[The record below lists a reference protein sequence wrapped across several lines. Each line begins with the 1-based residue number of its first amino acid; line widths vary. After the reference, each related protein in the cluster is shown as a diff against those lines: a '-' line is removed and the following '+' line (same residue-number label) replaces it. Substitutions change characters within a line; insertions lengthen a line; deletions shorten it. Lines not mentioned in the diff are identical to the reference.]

1 MRKRFAVILGLLMV
15 AVVLLAAS
23 AQAGHKAQK
32 VTSVTNVTFAGWSS
46 GADEDALD
54 QQMADKFNATVGAK
68 EGIHVTWTVINGDY
82 TQAMT
87 ARFAAHNPPDVFYV
101 DSSVIGA
108 WVKQGVIQPLN
119 GYVKSS
125 HFKTKPFY
133 PKLLGAFKKGSKIYG
148 FPKDWSPLGE
158 ETNNALL
165 KQAGV
170 KAPKTWAQLKSAAK
184 KIQQKTSAAHPI
196 CLSADWAR
204 MGAFM
209 YQNKGSITKNLTSK
223 ANAQA
228 VKFYVGLLKSGLAY
242 TPPSGSWCGEQLG
255 QGHAAI
261 IFEGNWVLPYMHS
274 TFPNVHYSVHPMIKG
289 KTNGNLAFTVS
300 WSIAKSDPN
309 KSAAWKVLSWL
320 VGKQGEKVWMSKGL
334 ALSPRS
340 DVPSVGGRKP
350 FLAAA
355 PYARGWGFG
364 NPNFSGAYTVM
375 GNDLNAVISGSKSIP
390 AMLADV
396 AKALKGQ

>member
-1 MRKRFAVILGLLMV
+1 VL
-15 AVVLLAAS
+15 AVVALTAS
-23 AQAGHKAQK
+23 AAQAGHNTRQ
-32 VTSVTNVTFAGWSS
+32 VTNVTFAGWSS

-54 QQMADKFNATVGAK
+54 QQMANKFNSTVGAK

-82 TQAMT
+82 AQAMT
-87 ARFAAHNPPDVFYV
+87 ARFAAHNAPDVFYV
-101 DSSVIGA
+101 DSGVIGA
-108 WVKQGVIQPLN
+108 WIKQGVIQPLN

-125 HFKTKPFY
+125 HFNTKPFY
-133 PKLLGAFKKGSKIYG
+133 PKLLSAFKKGKKIYG
-148 FPKDWSPLGE
+148 FPKDWSPLAE

-170 KAPKTWAQLKSAAK
+170 SAPKTWAQLKSAAK
-184 KIQQKTSAAHPI
+184 TIQSKAGVAHPI

-209 YQNKGSITKNLTSK
+209 YQNKGSITKNLTSS
-223 ANAQA
+223 ANVQA

-309 KSAAWKVLSWL
+309 KAAAWKVLSWL

-334 ALSPRS
+334 ALSPRT
-340 DVPSVGGRKP
+340 DVPSIGGRKP

-355 PYARGWGFG
+355 PYAHGWGFG
-364 NPNFSGAYTVM
+364 NPNFSSAYTVM